1 MDAMK
6 TFAHY
11 FLVPLVGSLLV
22 ACGGPNEAELR
33 AELQQIEGEMMQL
46 EMMAYEF
53 QSRMSQAEWQTFLGG
68 FAAGFG
74 LTSGNDQLTYSGG
87 NAIAGAS
94 GDYDRAR
101 FNLQQIQGRYNQLAQ
116 RRIEIHRE
124 LQ

>member
-1 MDAMK
+1 MRRSNLLV
-6 TFAHY
+6 FAAS
-11 FLVPLVGSLLV
+11 SLLLT
-22 ACGGPNEAELR
+22 ACGGPSKAELR

-46 EMMAYEF
+46 EMMAYDAR
-53 QSRMSQAEWQTFLGG
+53 SRMSQAEWQSFVGG

-74 LTSGNDQLTYSGG
+74 AVSGDGQMTFAGG
-87 NAIAGAS
+87 NAVAGAS